1 MLTIKVVAYFTI
13 YKEYLDSNNLE
24 DDSEIISVSSLIE
37 FVDNQ
42 IEEYELHKIKV
53 KIYEREAQNRRLL

>member
-1 MLTIKVVAYFTI
+1 MLAIKVVVYFDI

-24 DDSEIISVSSLIE
+24 DDSKIISVSSLIE

-42 IEEYELHKIKV
+42 VEKYELHKIKL

>member
-1 MLTIKVVAYFTI
+1 MLAIKVVAYFAI
-13 YKEYLDSNNLE
+13 YKEYLESNNLE

-53 KIYEREAQNRRLL
+53 KIHERNRSR